1 MQLERPMSG
10 SELRSVEDQ
19 DGVLIIIIGIPL
31 SVKILDIRIAF
42 IIFLT
47 ISMFGC
53 YRYKTH
59 YF

>member
-1 MQLERPMSG
+1 MSG

-19 DGVLIIIIGIPL
+19 DGVLIIFIGIPL